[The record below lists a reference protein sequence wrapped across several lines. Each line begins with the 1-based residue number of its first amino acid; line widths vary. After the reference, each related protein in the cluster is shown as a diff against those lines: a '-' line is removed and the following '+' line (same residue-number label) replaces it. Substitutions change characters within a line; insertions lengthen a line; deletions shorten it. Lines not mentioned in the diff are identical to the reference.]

1 MSLLSP
7 ERHKQLS
14 KFMSLVLRHEPEK
27 IGIVLGSE
35 GFVPLDVFVVA
46 MNAKG
51 AYRWVTE
58 EHIREIVE
66 TSDKQRF
73 EIVSGQIRA
82 RYGHSVEEAITY
94 PEIEPPLVLYH
105 GTTPQAATLILQS
118 GLQSMQRQYVH
129 LSSTV
134 DQAVV
139 VGRRRTPQPVILT
152 VRARDAWQAGVK
164 FFNFESR
171 LYLSTTIPPEYITA
185 PD

>member
-27 IGIVLGSE
+27 IGVVLGDE
-35 GFVPLDVFVVA
+35 GFVPLDAFITA
-46 MNAKG
+46 LTARG
-51 AYRWVTE
+51 AYQWVTE
-58 EHIREIVE
+58 AHIREVVE
-66 TSDKQRF
+66 MSDKQRF
-73 EIVSGQIRA
+73 EIANGQIRA
-82 RYGHSVEEAITY
+82 RYGHSVEETVTY
-94 PEIEPPLVLYH
+94 PEIEPPAVLYH
-105 GTTPQAATLILQS
+105 GTTPQAAALIRQS

-129 LSSTV
+129 LSSTT

-139 VGRRRTPQPVILT
+139 VARRRTSRPVILT

-164 FFNFESR
+164 FFNPEPR
-171 LYLSTTIPPEYITA
+171 LYLATAIPPEYITA